1 MQSSPAA
8 RVAGIAP
15 FHVME
20 ILARARAL
28 EAAGRSVIH
37 MEIGEPDFP
46 TPAPI
51 VQAGIDALK
60 KGLTHYTEAT
70 GLPALREAIAGS
82 YRPEANIPPDRVVVT
97 PGSSGALQLVM
108 GMLINPGDEVLMAD
122 PGYPCNRHVARLY
135 DGQPVLVPAGPE
147 AGYQL
152 SADLVRAHWT
162 ARTRGVLIASP
173 SNPTGTVLGTAQ
185 LREIADAVALRG
197 GFLIVDEIYRGLCYE
212 DEPLSACAISERVFV
227 INSFSKYYGMTGWRL
242 GWTVVPPGFAPIADR
257 FAQNIFLAPGTVAQ
271 HAALAAFRPET
282 QTELA
287 RRREEFRARRD
298 FLLPRLRDLGFRIPL
313 TPQGAFYIYA
323 DCSAL
328 ASDSAAF
335 ARELLDSQGVAITPG
350 LDFGEHQPERHVRF
364 SYACTI
370 GRLEEGAQRIAA
382 YLR

>member
-1 MQSSPAA
+1 MPAA

-20 ILARARAL
+20 IFARARAL

-37 MEIGEPDFP
+37 MEIGEPDFS

-51 VQAGIDALK
+51 VQAGIDALR

-70 GLPALREAIAGS
+70 GLSALREAIAGA
-82 YRPEANIPPDRVVVT
+82 YRPEADIPADRVVVT
-97 PGSSGALQLVM
+97 PGSSGALQLVI
-108 GMLINPGDEVLMAD
+108 GMLVNPGDEVLMAD
-122 PGYPCNRHVARLY
+122 PGYPCNRHFVRLY
-135 DGQPVLVPAGPE
+135 DGAAVLVPVGPE
-147 AGYQL
+147 TGYQL
-152 SADLVRAHWT
+152 SADLVRGKWT
-162 ARTRGVLIASP
+162 PRTHGVLIASP
-173 SNPTGTVLGTAQ
+173 SNPTGTVLSTAQ
-185 LREIADAVALRG
+185 LREIADVVASRG

-227 INSFSKYYGMTGWRL
+227 INSFSKYFGMTGWRL
-242 GWTVVPPGFAPIADR
+242 GWTVVPSEFTTIADR
-257 FAQNIFLAPGTVAQ
+257 LAQNIFLAPGTVAQ
-271 HAALAAFRPET
+271 HAALAAFQPDT

-328 ASDSAAF
+328 ASDSARF
-335 ARELLDSQGVAITPG
+335 ARDLLESQGVAITPG
-350 LDFGEHQPERHVRF
+350 LDFGEYLPERHVRF

-370 GRLEEGAQRIAA
+370 ERLEEGVRRIAA